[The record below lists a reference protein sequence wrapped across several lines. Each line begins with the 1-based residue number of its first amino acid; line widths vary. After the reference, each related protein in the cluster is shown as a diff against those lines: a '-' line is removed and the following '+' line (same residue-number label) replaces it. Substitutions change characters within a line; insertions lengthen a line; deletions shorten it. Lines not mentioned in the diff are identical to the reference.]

1 MRRLLVLFALLGL
14 LYSPAAAMAAQQACL
29 EAGAGMTGM
38 MMAATTA
45 DHAAPSAADPC
56 CGHGKKAMDASA
68 CAQACATMCG
78 ISAALPTAQVYVAP
92 PAKVTVVAEPV
103 LPLKP
108 RPPPRTERPPR
119 SIA

>member
-14 LYSPAAAMAAQQACL
+14 LYSPAAAAAAQRSCV
-29 EAGAGMTGM
+29 EAGAEMAGM
-38 MMAATTA
+38 MMAATAA
-45 DHAAPSAADPC
+45 DHAAPSAPDPC
-56 CGHGKKAMDASA
+56 CDHSKKTMDGKA

-78 ISAALPTAQVYVAP
+78 VTAALPTAYVYVAP
-92 PAKVTVVAEPV
+92 RPKASVVAERV

-119 SIA
+119 SIV